1 MTHQDLE
8 DTVPFYT
15 IGALEKIE
23 RQALEAHLLSGCV
36 PCRTILKEYQSVA
49 VALPFEL
56 TLVTPPRHLK
66 TKIMGAR
73 TLPQSAEEAANSP
86 PKASLEPG
94 EWMNH
99 LFPPSTAS
107 APSFGRG
114 LSLMFL
120 VVLGISAF
128 LSWHSSSQETSTAS
142 RVPELQAQ
150 VEEAHAKLGTLQQQL
165 KEREE
170 SLAQTQEELQ
180 RRIMEL
186 AEVKDQLIQREAEL
200 DDMKNHLPPQGRK
213 STPSTMRSIE

>member
-8 DTVPFYT
+8 DTVPFYA

-56 TLVTPPRHLK
+56 TLVPPPRHLK
-66 TKIMGAR
+66 AKIMGAR
-73 TLPQSAEEAANSP
+73 TLPQSAEEAANSSAT
-86 PKASLEPG
+86 ASLEPG

-99 LFPPSTAS
+99 LFPPSRTS

-114 LSLMFL
+114 LSLVFL
-120 VVLGISAF
+120 VVLGILAF
-128 LSWHSSSQETSTAS
+128 VSWNSSPQETATAS
-142 RVPELQAQ
+142 RITELQAQ
-150 VEEAHAKLGTLQQQL
+150 VDEVHAKLATLQQQL
-165 KEREE
+165 KERDE

-180 RRIMEL
+180 RKITEL

-200 DDMKNHLPPQGRK
+200 DDLKNHLPPQGRK
-213 STPSTMRSIE
+213 SPPSTMRSIE

>member
-8 DTVPFYT
+8 DTVPFYA

-36 PCRTILKEYQSVA
+36 HCRTILKEYQSVA

-56 TLVTPPRHLK
+56 TLVPPPRHLK
-66 TKIMGAR
+66 AKIMGAR
-73 TLPQSAEEAANSP
+73 TLPQSPEEAANSP
-86 PKASLEPG
+86 VKPSLEPG

-107 APSFGRG
+107 APSFGWV
-114 LSLMFL
+114 LSL
-120 VVLGISAF
+120 VVLVVIGILAF
-128 LSWHSSSQETSTAS
+128 LSWNSSPQETATAN
-142 RVPELQAQ
+142 RVAELQAQ
-150 VEEAHAKLGTLQQQL
+150 ADEAHAKLATLQQQL

-180 RRIMEL
+180 RRITEL

-200 DDMKNHLPPQGRK
+200 EDLKGHLPPQR
-213 STPSTMRSIE
+213 TRPIALP

>member
-8 DTVPFYT
+8 DTVPFYA
-15 IGALEKIE
+15 IGALEKTE

-56 TLVTPPRHLK
+56 TLVPPPRHLK
-66 TKIMGAR
+66 AKIMGAR
-73 TLPQSAEEAANSP
+73 TMPQSAEEALDSP
-86 PKASLEPG
+86 AKPSLEPG

-107 APSFGRG
+107 TPSFGRI
-114 LSLMFL
+114 LSMVVL
-120 VVLGISAF
+120 VVLGILAF
-128 LSWHSSSQETSTAS
+128 LGWHSSPQEPATAN
-142 RVPELQAQ
+142 RVAELQAQ
-150 VEEAHAKLGTLQQQL
+150 SDETHAKLANLQQQL
-165 KEREE
+165 KEREA

-180 RRIMEL
+180 RRLTEL

-200 DDMKNHLPPQGRK
+200 DDLKRHLPPQR
-213 STPSTMRSIE
+213 TRPPVLP

>member
-8 DTVPFYT
+8 DTVPFYA
-15 IGALEKIE
+15 IGALEKTE

-56 TLVTPPRHLK
+56 ALVPPPRHLK
-66 TKIMGAR
+66 AKIMGAR
-73 TLPQSAEEAANSP
+73 TMPQSAEEALDSP
-86 PKASLEPG
+86 AKPSLEPG

-107 APSFGRG
+107 RPSFGWV
-114 LSLMFL
+114 LSMVFL
-120 VVLGISAF
+120 AILGIVAF
-128 LSWHSSSQETSTAS
+128 LSWNSSPQEAATAS
-142 RVPELQAQ
+142 KVAELQAQ
-150 VEEAHAKLGTLQQQL
+150 ADEARAKLATLQQQL
-165 KEREE
+165 KERET

-180 RRIMEL
+180 RRLAEM

-200 DDMKNHLPPQGRK
+200 DDLKNHLPPQGRK
-213 STPSTMRSIE
+213 SPPLP

>member
-8 DTVPFYT
+8 DTVPFYA
-15 IGALEKIE
+15 IGALEKTE

-56 TLVTPPRHLK
+56 TLVPPPRHLK
-66 TKIMGAR
+66 AKIMGAR
-73 TLPQSAEEAANSP
+73 TMPQSAEEALDSP
-86 PKASLEPG
+86 AKPSLEPG

-107 APSFGRG
+107 RPSFGWV
-114 LSLMFL
+114 LSMVFL
-120 VVLGISAF
+120 AIVGIVAF
-128 LSWHSSSQETSTAS
+128 LSWNSSPQEAATAS
-142 RVPELQAQ
+142 KVAELQAQ
-150 VEEAHAKLGTLQQQL
+150 ADEAHAKLATLQQQL
-165 KEREE
+165 KERET

-180 RRIMEL
+180 RRLAEL

-200 DDMKNHLPPQGRK
+200 DDLKSHLTPQR
-213 STPSTMRSIE
+213 TRPTVFP